1 MVERIRPSPDG
12 KKEVDGKEEECASG
26 RPGDL
31 VLLVDENTTRVGW
44 PTGRVIE
51 TTTSSTLGAETVRS
65 VKVRTETGEYRRPIT
80 KLCLLQ
86 TIDEQGSPEM
96 VDDVTDQPIHK
107 NELATRK

>member
-1 MVERIRPSPDG
+1 MKEYVPALTERR
-12 KKEVDGKEEECASG
+12 KWTERKRNVQV
-26 RPGDL
+26 GDL
-31 VLLVDENTTRVGW
+31 VLLVDENTPRGGW

-51 TTTSSTLGAETVRS
+51 TTTSSPLGAETVRS

-86 TIDEQGSPEM
+86 TIDEKGLPEL
-96 VDDVTDQPIHK
+96 VNDVTDQPIHK

>member
-1 MVERIRPSPDG
+1 
-12 KKEVDGKEEECASG
+12 
-26 RPGDL
+26 